1 MSYDESEW
9 LQRYQQNQLAAQQ
22 AKIDA
27 RRGGPAA
34 VTLDPKLQAML
45 DYANL
50 QDIQASQQFTDPTIP
65 TNVYGS
71 RGKSTVPT
79 YEETVAPLGAARL
92 TSGEIEQALL
102 ADKVFNQ
109 PRIGS
114 PFASGPSGMQSRGR
128 STPPQNVMAAGKV
141 DEASRL
147 TGATPSR
154 TYGASRGGS
163 GRITPEAQR
172 TIDAAAQQAG
182 WDANAAS
189 LRNMTSMRRQADRD
203 ARNAPSIAANQAIAD
218 AYAAIDA
225 ATAAN
230 SAAVAVQNQRNIG
243 DSGLRAALAQQALL
257 DQVAA
262 DEAAVEQGVDNPIFR
277 ENAGDAKLLALLEAQ
292 AAGGDMAGATV
303 GGDTAAIEAAAQA
316 EAAEAVAD
324 PAASAVLPPDIAL
337 FQELAALDSDDARA
351 QYGFDQGIINADV
364 LGALRAQ
371 EAAGQPMNI
380 NLGAADVAVG
390 GVSEGQKAIFEWGTD
405 PETGKPVIQMMSEGE
420 EEEEEQEEITGVIDE
435 SEDEETILAADDPE
449 INYLNDQTEII
460 TKAYNDRIDAI
471 EAAVEDGRI
480 DINLAQGVFNAAK
493 DKLFDDMAQLSKIT
507 YDEVND
513 TFSFNTEQ
521 RATDVQ
527 SMLDLLAT
535 QGVEQNLIQD
545 VIGGDIGMNLA
556 GYGEETDAMR
566 DFSEM
571 LNIIGQ
577 QGRGE
582 AGMLGNYMFD
592 SYRQDLETTG
602 RNMELQAA
610 MQQLAEQQA
619 AAEQNLQSS
628 ILGPYFGLDPQT
640 MMAGMGAGVDVAGVS
655 ENRAMQDQ
663 AAEDAMA
670 MLLAQ
675 QAFQTGEREAGQTFA
690 GGQNYQNNLWDYVT
704 NQTMNPYQS
713 GMLGV
718 AQQGQ
723 QVDTMSA
730 LMDMMAPA
738 QPSAAQI
745 AASNEQAATL
755 ATQSALESAM
765 AKIAMGDIPAQE
777 PIFKQGQMM
786 QGMAGYQMNAA
797 SFTGEELMALDS
809 VGVDIEDLTV
819 NRSGTVQS
827 LDNMQTFANAI
838 NMPLA
843 ELMGAQDMGV
853 LGSYFSEIVAAGN
866 DPYVDYM
873 RPSGAIENIQLSQAM
888 KLQEYE
894 YPDIGEDTPYQLG
907 WNPDMPGG
915 NVGSLEQGLNIS
927 SLIDLNEALVAAG
940 YDEIL
945 GDILGLTTP

>member
-1 MSYDESEW
+1 MSVAEEYANYLRNLTKPAGDVKYNPKTGQFDKSYNPSIGEKLDIMASNQEVTGVPSQMMDNRFGSLTPQEIIAQLDLTTFADAVDDRPIPRQPVGSIFNQGVDPHIKSGKAPPLPTGSATGKTPMGFIAPPAGTNVAPSPATQTQPVGATSSTPTFDW
-9 LQRYQQNQLAAQQ
+9 QAYNAMMNPEPWSPVATQSTPSRLSQQEQL
-22 AKIDA
+22 
-27 RRGGPAA
+27 A
-34 VTLDPKLQAML
+34 VTLAKA
-45 DYANL
+45 
-50 QDIQASQQFTDPTIP
+50 
-65 TNVYGS
+65 
-71 RGKSTVPT
+71 
-79 YEETVAPLGAARL
+79 EE
-92 TSGEIEQALL
+92 LL
-102 ADKVFNQ
+102 A
-109 PRIGS
+109 
-114 PFASGPSGMQSRGR
+114 
-128 STPPQNVMAAGKV
+128 
-141 DEASRL
+141 
-147 TGATPSR
+147 
-154 TYGASRGGS
+154 
-163 GRITPEAQR
+163 
-172 TIDAAAQQAG
+172 
-182 WDANAAS
+182 ANAAE
-189 LRNMTSMRRQADRD
+189 NAARQAR
-203 ARNAPSIAANQAIAD
+203 
-218 AYAAIDA
+218 
-225 ATAAN
+225 
-230 SAAVAVQNQRNIG
+230 
-243 DSGLRAALAQQALL
+243 L
-257 DQVAA
+257 
-262 DEAAVEQGVDNPIFR
+262 DNPTFR
-277 ENAGDAKLLALLEAQ
+277 ENAGDANLRALLAAQ
-292 AAGGDMAGATV
+292 AAGGDMAGPTV
-303 GGDTAAIEAAAQA
+303 AGDTAGIEAAAQA
-316 EAAEAVAD
+316 EAAAAVA
-324 PAASAVLPPDIAL
+324 AGNAL
-337 FQELAALDSDDARA
+337 SPFGEGLDSRGRAIGDYDFGDGQKGLGGGDPDAIL
-351 QYGFDQGIINADV
+351 FLESWNADV
-364 LGALRAQ
+364 LEGLDLAGLDPVEAARIYENKSADMAKDQGFISDDVHTALLNQIVTDEGGNINAPIFQWGVNTETGADQIVMAPVEEQIVVPTGEVEVEVEVEDDDPPIFVPPEDELTYEQKQKQISTNSYNGRVAAIQAAVKAGNIDIDDAQ
-371 EAAGQPMNI
+371 EAFNI
-380 NLGAADVAVG
+380 
-390 GVSEGQKAIFEWGTD
+390 
-405 PETGKPVIQMMSEGE
+405 
-420 EEEEEQEEITGVIDE
+420 
-435 SEDEETILAADDPE
+435 
-449 INYLNDQTEII
+449 
-460 TKAYNDRIDAI
+460 
-471 EAAVEDGRI
+471 
-480 DINLAQGVFNAAK
+480 AK
-493 DKLFDDMAQLSKIT
+493 NQLFADMAALNKIT
-507 YDEVND
+507 YDEVTD
-513 TFSFNTEQ
+513 TFSFNTQQ
-521 RATDVQ
+521 RAADVQ

-556 GYGEETDAMR
+556 GYAEETDAMR

-577 QGRGE
+577 QGSGE

-592 SYRQDLETTG
+592 SYRQDLDTTG

-610 MQQLAEQQA
+610 MQMLAEQQA
-619 AAEQNLQSS
+619 ASEQNLQSS
-628 ILGPYFGLDPQT
+628 MLGPYFGIDPAL

-655 ENRAMQDQ
+655 ENRAVREQ
-663 AAEDAMA
+663 AAEDAMEL
-670 MLLAQ
+670 LLAQ
-675 QAFQTGEREAGQTFA
+675 QKFATDERVAGETFT

-704 NQTMNPYQS
+704 SQTMNPYQS
-713 GMLGV
+713 GMLDV

-730 LMDMMAPA
+730 LMDMMTPA

-819 NRSGTVQS
+819 NRSDTVQS

>member
-1 MSYDESEW
+1 MN
-9 LQRYQQNQLAAQQ
+9 LRM
-22 AKIDA
+22 K
-27 RRGGPAA
+27 
-34 VTLDPKLQAML
+34 KLFL
-45 DYANL
+45 L
-50 QDIQASQQFTDPTIP
+50 LTIQK
-65 TNVYGS
+65 Y
-71 RGKSTVPT
+71 
-79 YEETVAPLGAARL
+79 
-92 TSGEIEQALL
+92 
-102 ADKVFNQ
+102 
-109 PRIGS
+109 
-114 PFASGPSGMQSRGR
+114 
-128 STPPQNVMAAGKV
+128 
-141 DEASRL
+141 
-147 TGATPSR
+147 
-154 TYGASRGGS
+154 
-163 GRITPEAQR
+163 
-172 TIDAAAQQAG
+172 
-182 WDANAAS
+182 
-189 LRNMTSMRRQADRD
+189 
-203 ARNAPSIAANQAIAD
+203 
-218 AYAAIDA
+218 
-225 ATAAN
+225 
-230 SAAVAVQNQRNIG
+230 
-243 DSGLRAALAQQALL
+243 
-257 DQVAA
+257 
-262 DEAAVEQGVDNPIFR
+262 
-277 ENAGDAKLLALLEAQ
+277 
-292 AAGGDMAGATV
+292 
-303 GGDTAAIEAAAQA
+303 
-316 EAAEAVAD
+316 
-324 PAASAVLPPDIAL
+324 
-337 FQELAALDSDDARA
+337 
-351 QYGFDQGIINADV
+351 
-364 LGALRAQ
+364 
-371 EAAGQPMNI
+371 
-380 NLGAADVAVG
+380 
-390 GVSEGQKAIFEWGTD
+390 
-405 PETGKPVIQMMSEGE
+405 
-420 EEEEEQEEITGVIDE
+420 
-435 SEDEETILAADDPE
+435 
-449 INYLNDQTEII
+449 NYLNDQTEII

-471 EAAVEDGRI
+471 KAAVEDGRI

-493 DKLFDDMAQLSKIT
+493 DKLFDDMAQLNKIT
-507 YDEVND
+507 YDEVNE
-513 TFSFNTEQ
+513 TFSFNTQQ
-521 RATDVQ
+521 RATDMQ

-655 ENRAMQDQ
+655 ENRAMQEQ

-704 NQTMNPYQS
+704 SQTMNPYQS
-713 GMLGV
+713 GMLDV

>member
-34 VTLDPKLQAML
+34 VTVNPKLQAML

-65 TNVYGS
+65 TNVYGL

-79 YEETVAPLGAARL
+79 YEETIPPFVSDPFKRDIERQ
-92 TSGEIEQALL
+92 TMGELQREQS
-102 ADKVFNQ
+102 VQPRVINQ

-128 STPPQNVMAAGKV
+128 PTPPQNVMAAGKV

-147 TGATPSR
+147 TGATPSK

-163 GRITPEAQR
+163 GRLTRREQADQ
-172 TIDAAAQQAG
+172 TAESAAVTSAAAQ
-182 WDANAAS
+182 
-189 LRNMTSMRRQADRD
+189 
-203 ARNAPSIAANQAIAD
+203 QAIAD

-225 ATAAN
+225 ATAGN
-230 SAAVAVQNQRNIG
+230 TAAAAVQNQRNIG
-243 DSGLRAALAQQALL
+243 DSGLRAALAQQALI

-262 DEAAVEQGVDNPIFR
+262 NQAVVEQDVTGTASVSADDQMR
-277 ENAGDAKLLALLEAQ
+277 ALLAT
-292 AAGGDMAGATV
+292 GGDFAMGGPAGVTTTAAPAATIV
-303 GGDTAAIEAAAQA
+303 ADDTAGIEAAAQA
-316 EAAEAVAD
+316 AATQAVAD

-351 QYGFDQGIINADV
+351 QYGFDKGIINADV

-380 NLGAADVAVG
+380 NLGAADVAVD
-390 GVSEGQKAIFEWGTD
+390 GVSAGQKAIFEWGTD
-405 PETGKPVIQMMSEGE
+405 SETGKPVIQMMSEGDE
-420 EEEEEQEEITGVIDE
+420 GDEVVTSTGVTGVIEE
-435 SEDEETILAADDPE
+435 SEEEETILAADDPE

-493 DKLFDDMAQLSKIT
+493 DKLFDDMAELNKIT

-513 TFSFNTEQ
+513 TFSFNTQQ
-521 RATDVQ
+521 RATDMQ

-556 GYGEETDAMR
+556 GYAEETDAMR

-663 AAEDAMA
+663 AAEDAMKL
-670 MLLAQ
+670 LLAQ
-675 QAFQTGEREAGQTFA
+675 QEFATTEREAGQTFA

-704 NQTMNPYQS
+704 NQTMDPYQS

-723 QVDTMSA
+723 QVDTISA

-786 QGMAGYQMNAA
+786 QGMPGYQMNAA

-819 NRSGTVQS
+819 NRSDTVQS
-827 LDNMQTFANAI
+827 LDNMQTFASAI

-873 RPSGAIENIQLSQAM
+873 RPSGALENIQLSQAM

-894 YPDIGEDTPYQLG
+894 YPNIGEDTPYQLG